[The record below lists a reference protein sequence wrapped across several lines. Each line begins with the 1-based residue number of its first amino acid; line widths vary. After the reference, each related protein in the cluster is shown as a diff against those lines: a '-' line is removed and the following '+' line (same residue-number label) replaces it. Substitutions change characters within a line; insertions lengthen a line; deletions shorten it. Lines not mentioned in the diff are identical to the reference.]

1 MALGS
6 LAGRTPAR
14 TVIRGFT
21 LPAITGLRPT
31 RILLDLLIGAFVL
44 AMLYVLQIQSLV
56 VAGSEIRDLEYNLEI
71 ELRRQESLR
80 AELAALHNVDE
91 IERRA
96 RFDFDLQEP
105 ATVRVIEAPKLPP
118 AMDLSP
124 PPWFA
129 VPAPERL
136 SWVERLVSGIRDK
149 IDLLKLP

>member
-14 TVIRGFT
+14 PVIRGFS
-21 LPAITGLRPT
+21 LPAIAGLRPT
-31 RILLDLLIGAFVL
+31 RILLALLIGAFVL

-80 AELAALHNVDE
+80 AELAALHNIDE

-105 ATVRVIEAPKLPP
+105 VAVRVMQAPDLPP
-118 AMDLSP
+118 EVDLSP

-129 VPAPERL
+129 IPAPDRL
-136 SWVERLVSGIRDK
+136 TWVERFVSGVRDK